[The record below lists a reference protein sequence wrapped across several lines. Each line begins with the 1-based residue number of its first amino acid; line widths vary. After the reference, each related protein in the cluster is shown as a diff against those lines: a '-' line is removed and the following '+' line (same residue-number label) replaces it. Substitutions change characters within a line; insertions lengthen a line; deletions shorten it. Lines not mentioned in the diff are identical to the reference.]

1 MNTNLLMFIIMS
13 VISLMLYYSFS
24 YNAFMGFWVVL
35 GITRTIKEIFTS
47 NDALKAIPTNYLIY
61 TGVGFWL
68 CDWIVGLVMGI

>member
-1 MNTNLLMFIIMS
+1 
-13 VISLMLYYSFS
+13 
-24 YNAFMGFWVVL
+24 MGFWVVL